1 MVQTVAA
8 EQLTLYDL
16 ERKFSLQRTYES
28 AFFSEWQGPLPT
40 LTALEQ
46 ERLARVRQHYR
57 HLGTKPVLEGM
68 VKMVVVSPL
77 LDLAGFFDPPFYS
90 TSEAS
95 MQLTA
100 KDGSLTVR
108 GKMDVLVLLEDLWVL
123 VIESKRAEFSIKVG
137 IPQVLAYML
146 AAPQPAYM
154 LAAPQPAYMLA
165 APQPA
170 YMLAAPQPA
179 QAPRYGLVT
188 NGNSF
193 TFLKLAAAPTATR
206 NLLYG
211 QSDVFDIERGDDL
224 PTVVQILKQ
233 LGNTIRAHS
242 EGGDVHME

>member
-16 ERKFSLQRTYES
+16 ERKFSLQRTYEPS
-28 AFFSEWQGPLPT
+28 FFPEWQGQLPM
-40 LTALEQ
+40 LTPAEQ
-46 ERLARVRQHYR
+46 EHLARVRQHYR

-108 GKMDVLVLLEDLWVL
+108 GKMDVLVLLENLWVL
-123 VIESKRAEFSIKVG
+123 VIESKRAEFSVKVG

-146 AAPQPAYM
+146 AAPQP
-154 LAAPQPAYMLA
+154 LPC
-165 APQPA
+165 
-170 YMLAAPQPA
+170 
-179 QAPRYGLVT
+179 YGLVT

-193 TFLKLAAAPTATR
+193 TFLKLVTVPAATSTP
-206 NLLYG
+206 LYG

-224 PTVVQILKQ
+224 STVLRILKQ
-233 LGNTIRAHS
+233 LGNTMGAQTER
-242 EGGDVHME
+242 GRDVPME

>member
-170 YMLAAPQPA
+170 